1 MAKVT
6 TLGTFMMDLVAYTPR
21 RPNNG
26 ETIRG
31 ESFSIALG
39 GKGFNQAIAVG
50 RAGVESAMLG
60 NLGADSFGDDFMRA
74 FKEEGVQSTEIERHS
89 DLGTG
94 VGHIAVQ
101 TSDGDNAII
110 IIPQSNDRADD
121 AYIERHKETILGSD
135 ILLIQNELPKPGN
148 VAAAKLAKA
157 NGVKVI
163 LTPAPVGP
171 MDEFIGLCDLVVPNE
186 GEAEAITGVSSA
198 NPEEQAKALSKKFGC
213 RDVVI
218 TLGPKGAYVTDGSRS
233 EFISAPKVEALDTI
247 AAGDTL
253 CANLAAKLALGADL
267 FTATKYGVYAA
278 TLKVT
283 RKGSAMGSP
292 TPAEVEKFMGGN

>member
-6 TLGTFMMDLVAYTPR
+6 TVGTFMMDLVAYTPR

-39 GKGFNQAIAVG
+39 GKGFNQAIAAG

-60 NLGADSFGDDFMRA
+60 NIGTDNFGDDFMRA
-74 FKEEGVQSTEIERHS
+74 FQEEGVQASDIERHS

-94 VGHIAVQ
+94 VGHIGVQ

-110 IIPQSNDRADD
+110 IIPQSNDRTDA
-121 AYIERHKETILGSD
+121 AYIERHKKTILESD
-135 ILLIQNELPKPGN
+135 ILLLQNELPKSGN
-148 VAAAKLAKA
+148 IAAAKLAKE

-186 GEAEAITGVSSA
+186 GEAEAITGVSSN
-198 NPEEQAKALSKKFGC
+198 NPEDQAKALAEKFGC
-213 RDVVI
+213 KDVII
-218 TLGPKGAYVTDGSRS
+218 TLGPKGAFVTDGVRS
-233 EFISAPKVEALDTI
+233 EFISAPKVEAIDTI

-253 CANLAAKLALGADL
+253 CANLAAKLAQGADL
-267 FTATKYGVYAA
+267 FTATKFGV
-278 TLKVT
+278 
-283 RKGSAMGSP
+283 
-292 TPAEVEKFMGGN
+292 

>member
-39 GKGFNQAIAVG
+39 GKGFNQAIAAG

-60 NLGADSFGDDFMRA
+60 NLGTDSFGDDFMRA
-74 FKEEGVQSTEIERHS
+74 FKEEGVQATDIERHS

-94 VGHIAVQ
+94 VGHIGVQ

-110 IIPQSNDRADD
+110 IIPQSNDRADE
-121 AYIERHKETILGSD
+121 AYIERHKQTILDSD
-135 ILLIQNELPKPGN
+135 ILLIQNELPKTGN

-186 GEAEAITGVSSA
+186 GEAEAITGVSSDK
-198 NPEEQAKALSKKFGC
+198 PEEQAKALSKKFGC
-213 RDVVI
+213 KDVII
-218 TLGPKGAYVTDGSRS
+218 TLGPKGVFVTDGTKS
-233 EFISAPKVEALDTI
+233 EFISAPKVEAVDTI
-247 AAGDTL
+247 AAGDTM
-253 CANLAAKLALGADL
+253 CANLAAKLAQGADL
-267 FTATKYGVYAA
+267 FTAAKYGVYAA

-292 TPAEVEKFMGGN
+292 TPKEVEQFMGGK

>member
-1 MAKVT
+1 
-6 TLGTFMMDLVAYTPR
+6 MDLVAYTPR

-39 GKGFNQAIAVG
+39 GKGFNQAIAAG

-60 NLGADSFGDDFMRA
+60 NIGTDNFGDDFMQA
-74 FKEEGVQSTEIERHS
+74 FQEEGVQASDIERHS

-94 VGHIAVQ
+94 VGHIGVQ

-110 IIPQSNDRADD
+110 IIPQSNDRTDA
-121 AYIERHKETILGSD
+121 AYIERHKKTILESD
-135 ILLIQNELPKPGN
+135 ILLLQNELPKSGN
-148 VAAAKLAKA
+148 IAAAKLAKE

-186 GEAEAITGVSSA
+186 GEAEAITGVSSN
-198 NPEEQAKALSKKFGC
+198 NPEDQAKALAEKFGC
-213 RDVVI
+213 KDVII
-218 TLGPKGAYVTDGSRS
+218 TLGPKGAFVTDGVRS
-233 EFISAPKVEALDTI
+233 EFISAPKVEAIDTI

-253 CANLAAKLALGADL
+253 CANLAAKLAQGADL
-267 FTATKYGVYAA
+267 FTATKFGVYAA

-292 TPAEVEKFMGGN
+292 RPEEVEQFMGGK

>member
-39 GKGFNQAIAVG
+39 GKGFNQAIAAG

-60 NLGADSFGDDFMRA
+60 NLGTDSFGDDFMRA
-74 FKEEGVQSTEIERHS
+74 FKEEGVQSSDIERHS

-94 VGHIAVQ
+94 VGHIGVQ

-110 IIPQSNDRADD
+110 IIPQSNDRADE
-121 AYIERHKETILGSD
+121 AYIERHKKTILESN
-135 ILLIQNELPKPGN
+135 ILLIQNELPKLGN

-157 NGVKVI
+157 NGVKVV

-186 GEAEAITGVSSA
+186 GEAEAITGVSSNDPA
-198 NPEEQAKALSKKFGC
+198 KQAEALSAKFGC
-213 RDVVI
+213 KDVVI
-218 TLGPKGAYVTDGSRS
+218 TLGPKGAYVTDGVKS
-233 EFISAPKVEALDTI
+233 EFISAPKVEAIDTI
-247 AAGDTL
+247 GAGDTL
-253 CANLAAKLALGADL
+253 CANIAAKLAQGADL
-267 FTATKYGVYAA
+267 FTATKFGVYAA

-292 TPAEVEKFMGGN
+292 KPEEVEKFMGGN

>member
-39 GKGFNQAIAVG
+39 GKGFNQAIAAG

-60 NLGADSFGDDFMRA
+60 NLGTDSFGDDFMRA
-74 FKEEGVQSTEIERHS
+74 FKEEGVQSSDIERHS

-94 VGHIAVQ
+94 VGHIGVQ

-110 IIPQSNDRADD
+110 IIPQSNDLADE
-121 AYIERHKETILGSD
+121 AYIERHKKTILESN
-135 ILLIQNELPKPGN
+135 ILLIQNELPKAGN

-157 NGVKVI
+157 NGVKVV

-186 GEAEAITGVSSA
+186 GEAEAITGVSSNDPA
-198 NPEEQAKALSKKFGC
+198 KQAEALSAKFGC
-213 RDVVI
+213 KDVVI
-218 TLGPKGAYVTDGSRS
+218 TLGPKGAYVTDGVKS
-233 EFISAPKVEALDTI
+233 EFISAPKVEAIDTI
-247 AAGDTL
+247 GAGDTL
-253 CANLAAKLALGADL
+253 CANIAAKLAQGADL
-267 FTATKYGVYAA
+267 FTATKFGVYAA

-292 TPAEVEKFMGGN
+292 KPEEVEKFMGGN

>member
-1 MAKVT
+1 
-6 TLGTFMMDLVAYTPR
+6 MDLVAYTPR

-39 GKGFNQAIAVG
+39 GKGFNQAIAAG

-60 NLGADSFGDDFMRA
+60 NIGTDNFGDDFMQA
-74 FKEEGVQSTEIERHS
+74 FQEEGVQASDIERHS

-94 VGHIAVQ
+94 VGHIGVQ

-110 IIPQSNDRADD
+110 IIPQSNDRTDA
-121 AYIERHKETILGSD
+121 AYIERHKKTILESD
-135 ILLIQNELPKPGN
+135 ILLLQNELPKSGN
-148 VAAAKLAKA
+148 IAAAKLAKE

-186 GEAEAITGVSSA
+186 GEAEAITGVSSN
-198 NPEEQAKALSKKFGC
+198 NPEDQAKALAEKFGC
-213 RDVVI
+213 KDVII
-218 TLGPKGAYVTDGSRS
+218 TLGPKGAFVTDGVRS
-233 EFISAPKVEALDTI
+233 EFISAPKVEAIDTI

-253 CANLAAKLALGADL
+253 CANLAAKLAQGADL
-267 FTATKYGVYAA
+267 FTATKFGVYAA

-292 TPAEVEKFMGGN
+292 RPEEVEQFMGGR

>member
-1 MAKVT
+1 
-6 TLGTFMMDLVAYTPR
+6 MMDLVAYTPR

-39 GKGFNQAIAVG
+39 GKGFNQAIAAG

-60 NLGADSFGDDFMRA
+60 NLGTDSFGDDFMRA
-74 FKEEGVQSTEIERHS
+74 FKEEGVQSTDIERHS

-94 VGHIAVQ
+94 VGHIGVQ

-110 IIPQSNDRADD
+110 IIPQSNDRADE
-121 AYIERHKETILGSD
+121 AYIERHKKTILESD
-135 ILLIQNELPKPGN
+135 ILLLQNELPKAGN

-186 GEAEAITGVSSA
+186 GEAEAITGVSSEK
-198 NPEEQAKALSKKFGC
+198 PEEQAKALAKKFGC
-213 RDVVI
+213 KDVVI
-218 TLGPKGAYVTDGSRS
+218 TLGPKGAYVTDGTKS

-292 TPAEVEKFMGGN
+292 TPKEVEQFMGGKL

>member
-39 GKGFNQAIAVG
+39 GKGFNQAIAAG

-60 NLGADSFGDDFMRA
+60 NLGTDGFGDDFMRA
-74 FKEEGVQSTEIERHS
+74 FKEEGVQASDIERHP

-94 VGHIAVQ
+94 VGHIGVQ

-110 IIPQSNDRADD
+110 IIPQSNDRADA
-121 AYIERHKETILGSD
+121 AYIERHKKTILESD
-135 ILLIQNELPKPGN
+135 ILLLQNELPKSGN
-148 VAAAKLAKA
+148 VAAAKLAKT

-186 GEAEAITGVSSA
+186 GEAEAITGVSSN

-213 RDVVI
+213 DQVVI
-218 TLGPKGAYVTDGSRS
+218 TLGPKGAFVLDGTKS

-253 CANLAAKLALGADL
+253 CANLAAKLAQGADL
-267 FTATKYGVYAA
+267 FTAVKYGVFAA

-292 TPAEVEKFMGGN
+292 TPNEVEQFMEGK

>member
-6 TLGTFMMDLVAYTPR
+6 TFGTFMMDLVAYTPR

-26 ETIRG
+26 ETIKG
-31 ESFSIALG
+31 ESFSSALG
-39 GKGFNQAIAVG
+39 GKGFNQAIAAG

-60 NLGADSFGDDFMRA
+60 NLGNDSFGDDFMRA
-74 FKEEGVQSTEIERHS
+74 FKEEGVQATDIERHS

-110 IIPQSNDRADD
+110 IIMQSNERGDT
-121 AYIERHKETILGSD
+121 AYVERHKETIMDSD
-135 ILLIQNELPKPGN
+135 ILLLQNEVPKSGN
-148 VAAAKLAKA
+148 IAAAKLAKA

-171 MDEFIGLCDLVVPNE
+171 MDEFIGLCDVVVPNE
-186 GEAEAITGVSSA
+186 GEAEAITGVSSSD
-198 NPEEQAKALSKKFGC
+198 PEAQAKALSAKFGC
-213 RDVVI
+213 KDVVI
-218 TLGPKGAYVTDGSRS
+218 TLGPKGVFVTDGVKS
-233 EFISAPKVEALDTI
+233 EFISAPKVEAIDTI
-247 AAGDTL
+247 AAGDTM
-253 CANLAAKLALGADL
+253 CANFAAKLAQGSDL
-267 FTATKYGVYAA
+267 FTAAKYGVYAA

-292 TPAEVEKFMGGN
+292 TPQEVEQFMGGK

>member
-39 GKGFNQAIAVG
+39 GKGFNQAIAAG
-50 RAGVESAMLG
+50 RAGVASAMLG
-60 NLGADSFGDDFMRA
+60 NMGTDNFGDDFMAA
-74 FKEEGVQSTEIERHS
+74 FKSEGVTATDIERHS

-110 IIPQSNDRADD
+110 IIPQSNDRTDA
-121 AYIERHKETILGSD
+121 AYIARHQKTILESD
-135 ILLIQNELPKPGN
+135 ILLIQNELPKAGN

-163 LTPAPVGP
+163 LTPAPVGE

-186 GEAEAITGVSSA
+186 GEAEALTGVSSE
-198 NPEEQAKALSKKFGC
+198 NPQAQAVALSKKFGC
-213 RDVVI
+213 KDVVI
-218 TLGPKGAYVTDGSRS
+218 TLGPKGAFVTDGARE
-233 EFISAPKVEALDTI
+233 EFISAPKVDAVDTI

-253 CANLAAKLALGADL
+253 CANLAAKLAQGSDL
-267 FTATKYGVYAA
+267 FTATKFGVYAA

-292 TPAEVEKFMGGN
+292 TPSEVEAFMGGK

>member
-6 TLGTFMMDLVAYTPR
+6 TVGTFMMDLVAYTPR

-39 GKGFNQAIAVG
+39 GKGFNQAIAAG

-60 NLGADSFGDDFMRA
+60 NIGTDNFGDDFMRA
-74 FKEEGVQSTEIERHS
+74 FQEEGVQASDIERHS

-94 VGHIAVQ
+94 VGHIGVQ

-110 IIPQSNDRADD
+110 IIPQSNDRTDA
-121 AYIERHKETILGSD
+121 AYIERHKKTILESD
-135 ILLIQNELPKPGN
+135 ILLLQNELPKSGN
-148 VAAAKLAKA
+148 IAAAKLAKE

-186 GEAEAITGVSSA
+186 GEAEAITGVSSN
-198 NPEEQAKALSKKFGC
+198 NPEDQAKALAEKFGC
-213 RDVVI
+213 KDVII
-218 TLGPKGAYVTDGSRS
+218 TLGPKGAFVTDGVRS
-233 EFISAPKVEALDTI
+233 EFISAPKVEAIDTI

-253 CANLAAKLALGADL
+253 CANLAAKLAQGADL
-267 FTATKYGVYAA
+267 FTATKFGVYAA

-292 TPAEVEKFMGGN
+292 RPEEVEQFMGGK

>member
-39 GKGFNQAIAVG
+39 GKGFNQAIAAG

-60 NLGADSFGDDFMRA
+60 NLGTDGFGDDFMRA
-74 FKEEGVQSTEIERHS
+74 FKAEGVQASDIERHS

-94 VGHIAVQ
+94 VGHIGVQ

-110 IIPQSNDRADD
+110 IIPQSNDRADE
-121 AYIERHKETILGSD
+121 AYIERHKNTILESD
-135 ILLIQNELPKPGN
+135 ILLLQNEIPKSGN

-171 MDEFIGLCDLVVPNE
+171 LDEFIGLCDLVVPNE
-186 GEAEAITGVSSA
+186 GEAEAITGVSSN

-213 RDVVI
+213 DQVVI
-218 TLGPKGAYVTDGSRS
+218 TLGPKGAFVLDGTKS

-253 CANLAAKLALGADL
+253 CANLAAKLAQGADL
-267 FTATKYGVYAA
+267 FTAVKYGVYAA

-292 TPAEVEKFMGGN
+292 TPNEVEQFMGGK

>member
-1 MAKVT
+1 
-6 TLGTFMMDLVAYTPR
+6 MDLVAYTPR

-39 GKGFNQAIAVG
+39 GKGFNQAIAAG

-60 NLGADSFGDDFMRA
+60 NIGTDNFGDDFMRA
-74 FKEEGVQSTEIERHS
+74 FQEEGVQASDIERHS

-94 VGHIAVQ
+94 VGHIGVQ

-110 IIPQSNDRADD
+110 IIPQSNDRTDA
-121 AYIERHKETILGSD
+121 AYIERHKKTILESD
-135 ILLIQNELPKPGN
+135 ILLLQNELPKSGN
-148 VAAAKLAKA
+148 IAAAKLAKE

-186 GEAEAITGVSSA
+186 GEAEAITGVSSN
-198 NPEEQAKALSKKFGC
+198 NPEDQAKALAEKFGC
-213 RDVVI
+213 KDVII
-218 TLGPKGAYVTDGSRS
+218 TLGPKGAFVTDGVRS
-233 EFISAPKVEALDTI
+233 EFISAPKVEAIDTI

-253 CANLAAKLALGADL
+253 CANLAAKLAQGADL
-267 FTATKYGVYAA
+267 FTATKFGVYAA

-292 TPAEVEKFMGGN
+292 RPEEVEQFMGGK

>member
-39 GKGFNQAIAVG
+39 GKGFNQAVAAG

-60 NLGADSFGDDFMRA
+60 NLGTDGFGDDFMRA
-74 FKEEGVQSTEIERHS
+74 FKEEGVQSSDIERHS

-94 VGHIAVQ
+94 VGHIGVQ

-110 IIPQSNDRADD
+110 IIPQSNDRADE
-121 AYIERHKETILGSD
+121 AYIERHKQTILDSD
-135 ILLIQNELPKPGN
+135 ILLLQNELPKPGN

-171 MDEFIGLCDLVVPNE
+171 MDEFVGLCDLVVPNE
-186 GEAEAITGVSSA
+186 GEAEAITGVSSD

-213 RDVVI
+213 KDVVI
-218 TLGPKGAYVTDGSRS
+218 TLGPKGVFVTDGTRS
-233 EFISAPKVEALDTI
+233 EFISAPKVEAIDTI
-247 AAGDTL
+247 AAGDTM
-253 CANLAAKLALGADL
+253 CANLAAKLAQGADL
-267 FTATKYGVYAA
+267 FTAAKYGVYAA

-292 TPAEVEKFMGGN
+292 TPKEVEQFMGGK